1 MTSDKNIKY
10 IILSIVLV
18 IFICSGPIIELVRY
32 LKFIRGKTKG
42 EIMKTADIALGMR
55 IYSIIY
61 LVIILMV
68 IYYSGLVYLFL
79 K

>member
-10 IILSIVLV
+10 IILSIMLV

-32 LKFIRGKTKG
+32 YKFIRRKTEEEK
-42 EIMKTADIALGMR
+42 MKTADIAHGMR

-61 LVIILMV
+61 LVIMV
-68 IYYSGLVYLFL
+68 AIWFMYGLYFL
-79 K
+79 